1 LVGSPVRSDVTFD
14 SDDVPPHWCPDCGN
28 ELAPTGLQPAGIGQ
42 YFCEAC
48 RRRHDHYVGQADASA

>member
-1 LVGSPVRSDVTFD
+1 MFD